1 MEQEN
6 FIDVWR
12 VMNEDKKQYTWG
24 RLNPT
29 KKQARLDYFL
39 VSDTTFSF
47 VTHSDIVPG
56 YRTDHS
62 GIILKLKL
70 QESERGRGYWKFNN
84 TLLKDKKY
92 IEDVKATLREIKN
105 RYKINEANIND
116 IPDNEI
122 EFNINDQL
130 FLETLLM
137 TIRGNTI
144 KYSSIKKRKKLEDEH
159 KLEQEIKQLEDE
171 INNDFSNI
179 DDEKIL
185 NLSQKKTI
193 LSDIRKEKIEG
204 VMLRSRS
211 RYQDLGEKPS
221 KYFFNLENRNFVNKA
236 MNKIIE
242 NDGTEYSETKEII
255 KCQQKFYEN
264 LYSDISNDVDG
275 NPIEDIVGENE
286 NKLSNDESQ
295 KLEGDIKLGELS
307 NSLKNM
313 KNDKSPGLDGFT
325 VEFFKFFWT
334 DLKYFILRSL
344 NYGYRTG
351 SLSVTQKQGIITC
364 LPKPGKSR
372 HYLKNWRPISLL
384 NVVYKSASSVIA
396 NRLKTTL
403 DRLINQDQKGFISG
417 RFIGENVR
425 LMYDILFAT
434 RNDNI
439 P

>member
-1 MEQEN
+1 M
-6 FIDVWR
+6 
-12 VMNEDKKQYTWG
+12 
-24 RLNPT
+24 
-29 KKQARLDYFL
+29 
-39 VSDTTFSF
+39 
-47 VTHSDIVPG
+47 
-56 YRTDHS
+56 
-62 GIILKLKL
+62 
-70 QESERGRGYWKFNN
+70 
-84 TLLKDKKY
+84 
-92 IEDVKATLREIKN
+92 
-105 RYKINEANIND
+105 
-116 IPDNEI
+116 
-122 EFNINDQL
+122 
-130 FLETLLM
+130 
-137 TIRGNTI
+137 
-144 KYSSIKKRKKLEDEH
+144 
-159 KLEQEIKQLEDE
+159 EQEIKQLEDE
-171 INNDFSNI
+171 INNTFSNI

-193 LSDIRKEKIEG
+193 LTDIRKEKIEG

-236 MNKIIE
+236 VNKIIE
-242 NDGTEYSETKEII
+242 NDGTEYSETKEIL

-295 KLEGDIKLGELS
+295 KLEGNIKLGELS

-313 KNDKSPGLDGFT
+313 KNDISPGLDGFT

-372 HYLKNWRPISLL
+372 HNLKNWRPI
-384 NVVYKSASSVIA
+384 
-396 NRLKTTL
+396 
-403 DRLINQDQKGFISG
+403 
-417 RFIGENVR
+417 
-425 LMYDILFAT
+425 
-434 RNDNI
+434 
-439 P
+439 